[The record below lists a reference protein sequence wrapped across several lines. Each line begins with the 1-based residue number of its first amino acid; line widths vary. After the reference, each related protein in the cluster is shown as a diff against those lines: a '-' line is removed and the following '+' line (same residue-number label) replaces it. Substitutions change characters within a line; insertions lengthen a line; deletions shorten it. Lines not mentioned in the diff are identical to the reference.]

1 MLQRNKGLYANMLE
15 TDFFLDRAK
24 SSYIGGWF
32 EMVNSRLYRFWGSLT
47 EGLRTGLPQN
57 EVKEGG
63 SFFADLYNDPVRLKQ
78 FLKSMTGLS
87 MGASQAIAEKFP
99 WGD

>member
-1 MLQRNKGLYANMLE
+1 MLQRNNGLFANTPD
-15 TDFFLDRAK
+15 TDEFLDRARP
-24 SSYIGGWF
+24 SDIGGWL

-63 SFFADLYNDPVRLKQ
+63 E
-78 FLKSMTGLS
+78 FLR
-87 MGASQAIAEKFP
+87 
-99 WGD
+99 